1 MNKVKKKLTVRLKKE
16 LPRAKSK
23 FMKVNE
29 MGDRKKKKGW
39 RKSEIPRTDDDKAS
53 LADSHLLPASQEE
66 DRGA

>member
-29 MGDRKKKKGW
+29 MGDRKKKKG
-39 RKSEIPRTDDDKAS
+39 
-53 LADSHLLPASQEE
+53 
-66 DRGA
+66 